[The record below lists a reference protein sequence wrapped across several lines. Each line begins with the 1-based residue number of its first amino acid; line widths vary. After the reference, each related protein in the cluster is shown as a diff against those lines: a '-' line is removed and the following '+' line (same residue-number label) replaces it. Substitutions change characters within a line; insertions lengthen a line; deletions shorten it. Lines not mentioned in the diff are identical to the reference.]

1 MNGKTNLNI
10 WLLVWVLFLLQAGR
24 AAVGVTI
31 YVPADFNSIQAA
43 IDAAASYVDEIEV
56 APGTYNEAINFN
68 DKAVRLYSSGG
79 PDVTIIDANGITG
92 AYHVVQCVSDMAPVL
107 EGFTITGGNANG
119 LVYPDDCGGGM
130 YNKYS
135 SPTVTNCIFTGN
147 SAVYGG
153 GGMYNEES
161 NPTVTNCVFIDNV
174 TTGAGGGMGNEYRST
189 PSMMDC
195 NFISNTANRGG
206 GMYNYESDPSVNNCT
221 FNDNTANDGG
231 GMLNERCDPTVTNC
245 KFSGNE
251 ADNGGGMLN
260 QSYSD
265 PKVTN
270 CTFSNNTANNG
281 GGGMFNERS
290 SPTVTYCTFS
300 VNESSDGGGMLNQSD
315 SRPTV
320 TNCKFNENEA
330 TKGGGMLN
338 SDRSVPTVTNCTFSS
353 NTASNSG
360 GGIYNHDSQL
370 RLRNCTLTA
379 NTAFIGGGIFNH
391 RDPSILI
398 NCILWGDTPDEFY
411 DTGTSSELDY
421 CDIQGG
427 WSGVGGNN
435 IDADPCFV
443 NVSSGDLR
451 LSTPAS
457 PCVDAGDSTMLLVGK
472 IYLDLDGKHRYVD
485 IDSIDDT
492 GYGPLEFLDI
502 GAYEF
507 NCNYTAGDSNCDG
520 VVDFKDLGILCNN
533 WLAGAGQEL

>member
-1 MNGKTNLNI
+1 MNGKANLNI
-10 WLLVWVLFLLQAGR
+10 WLSVWVLVLLLAGR
-24 AAVGVTI
+24 AAVGATI

-43 IDAAASYVDEIEV
+43 IDAAANYVDEIEV
-56 APGTYNEAINFN
+56 APGIYNEAINFN
-68 DKAVRLYSSGG
+68 DKWVRLYSIGG
-79 PDVTIIDANGITG
+79 PDVTTIDANGIAG

-135 SPTVTNCIFTGN
+135 RPTVTNCIFTGN

-161 NPTVTNCVFIDNV
+161 RPNVTNCVFIGNV
-174 TTGAGGGMGNEYRST
+174 TTGAGGGMGNEYYNNESN
-189 PSMMDC
+189 PSVTDC
-195 NFISNTANRGG
+195 NFINNTANQGG

-221 FNDNTANDGG
+221 FRDNTANDGG
-231 GMLNERCDPTVTNC
+231 GMCNYYSRPTVTNC
-245 KFSGNE
+245 TFSVNE

-260 QSYSD
+260 DDSY
-265 PKVTN
+265 
-270 CTFSNNTANNG
+270 
-281 GGGMFNERS
+281 
-290 SPTVTYCTFS
+290 PTVTNCTFS
-300 VNESSDGGGMLNQSD
+300 VNESSNGGGMLNQTNSN
-315 SRPTV
+315 PTV
-320 TNCKFNENEA
+320 TNCKFNKNEA

-338 SDRSVPTVTNCTFSS
+338 LSRSRPIVNHCIFSG

-360 GGIYNHDSQL
+360 GGMYNHDS
-370 RLRNCTLTA
+370 RPTLRNCTFTT

-391 RDPSILI
+391 RDPSILT
-398 NCILWGDTPDEFY
+398 NCILWGDTPDEIF
-411 DTGTSSELDY
+411 DIETSSDLDY

-427 WSGVGGNN
+427 WSGRGGNN

-457 PCVDAGDSTMLLVGK
+457 PCVDAGESTILLNER

-485 IDSIDDT
+485 IDSVDDT

-533 WLAGAGQEL
+533 WLSGAEPK